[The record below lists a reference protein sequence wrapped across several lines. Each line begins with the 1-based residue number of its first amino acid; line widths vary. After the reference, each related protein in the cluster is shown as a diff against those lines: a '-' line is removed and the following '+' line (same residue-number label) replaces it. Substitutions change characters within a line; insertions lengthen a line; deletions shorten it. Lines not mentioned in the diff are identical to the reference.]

1 MTENTKHKDAVT
13 TLSQRRTIG
22 CIDVVSSLLMKI
34 SPTSVDNIVAAL
46 KSHVVATLWQR
57 SANVV
62 TTLQSRNFTKCLTTS
77 SCVNVVSA
85 NILLFLR
92 KLPFCKFVNHTKRL
106 KYESFNVRLTL
117 AQRQNNSKIILNVT
131 NALNSAG

>member
-92 KLPFCKFVNHTKRL
+92 KLPFCKFVN
-106 KYESFNVRLTL
+106 NVK
-117 AQRQNNSKIILNVT
+117 S
-131 NALNSAG
+131 